1 MSTESEVTKL
11 QEDLE
16 IMQPLLAQ
24 AAKETEETME
34 KISVDTVVANE
45 TKEVVQK
52 EEQEAGKKAEETQ
65 AIAGMLEFVY
75 VLFWTNSLGTL
86 KTWKETLSY
95 LVKIYFDWLLAAFFS
110 FPWFAVAILKVLK
123 VSNEFNKNGNVFEQ
137 MRNSK

>member
-65 AIAGMLEFVY
+65 AIAGMLGFV
-75 VLFWTNSLGTL
+75 
-86 KTWKETLSY
+86 
-95 LVKIYFDWLLAAFFS
+95 
-110 FPWFAVAILKVLK
+110 
-123 VSNEFNKNGNVFEQ
+123 
-137 MRNSK
+137 